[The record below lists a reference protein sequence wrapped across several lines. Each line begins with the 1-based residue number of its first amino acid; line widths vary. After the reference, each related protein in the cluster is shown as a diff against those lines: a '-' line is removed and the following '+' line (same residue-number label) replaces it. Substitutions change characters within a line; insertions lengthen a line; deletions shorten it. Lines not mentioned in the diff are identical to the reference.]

1 MSGGS
6 GCLSRSDRE
15 TEGGEA
21 RCGGEGGAAGVA
33 CVFPCFTLF
42 CLPCL
47 LYFLLGSRRRVA
59 VGGVGDG
66 ETGSKSL

>member
-21 RCGGEGGAAGVA
+21 RCGSEGGAACVA
-33 CVFPCFTLF
+33 WVSLCFALRCFALFP
-42 CLPCL
+42 
-47 LYFLLGSRRRVA
+47 
-59 VGGVGDG
+59 VG
-66 ETGSKSL
+66 EP

>member
-21 RCGGEGGAAGVA
+21 RCGGESGAACVA
-33 CVFPCFTLF
+33 CVSLALF
-42 CLPCL
+42 CFVL

-66 ETGSKSL
+66 QTGSKSL

>member
-1 MSGGS
+1 MRISGGS

-21 RCGGEGGAAGVA
+21 RCGGESGAACVA

-42 CLPCL
+42 CL